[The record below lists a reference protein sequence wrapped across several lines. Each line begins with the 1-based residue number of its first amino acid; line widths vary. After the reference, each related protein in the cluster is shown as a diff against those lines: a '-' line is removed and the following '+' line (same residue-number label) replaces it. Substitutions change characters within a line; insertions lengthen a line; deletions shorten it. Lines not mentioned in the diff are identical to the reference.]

1 MRIRLENLTKRY
13 QEVTAVDHLNLEIED
28 GDLVCLLGPSGCG
41 KSTTLS
47 IIAGLE
53 QATEGS
59 IYFDEENEINVLFVV
74 ASPNEYE
81 HLNYLNDI
89 LKFAKNSDAV
99 KSIIQTKNV
108 TECYELAKGMF

>member
-53 QATEGS
+53 QATEGT
-59 IYFDEENEINVLFVV
+59 IYFDEENVGGLE
-74 ASPNEYE
+74 AEE
-81 HLNYLNDI
+81 RDI
-89 LKFAKNSDAV
+89 DGVSGLCALSSYDCAGKYCISSENARMEEKRPDR
-99 KSIIQTKNV
+99 KSKRS
-108 TECYELAKGMF
+108 G

>member
-53 QATEGS
+53 QATEGA
-59 IYFDEENEINVLFVV
+59 IYFDEDVYKRQVFLSKSCLFIFHIWCQICHK
-74 ASPNEYE
+74 PFGN
-81 HLNYLNDI
+81 I
-89 LKFAKNSDAV
+89 P
-99 KSIIQTKNV
+99 
-108 TECYELAKGMF
+108 G